1 MKSQIIYSILEIITV
16 LVPILLRV
24 AYITVI
30 ERKVIGSI
38 QRRIGPNIVGYYA
51 ILQPL
56 LRRAA

>member
-1 MKSQIIYSILEIITV
+1 MNSQIIYSIIEILTI

-51 ILQPL
+51 ILQPFL
-56 LRRAA
+56 IL